1 MFALDGEDI
10 ATGEDER
17 MKRLSHPGTF
27 DFMHRARNGNNTI
40 QDVTQSALQHC
51 DGLGSSLQAMMGTF
65 SEYHNAL
72 SNTYDAHASI
82 NENSNSS
89 GLR

>member
-1 MFALDGEDI
+1 MCALDREEI
-10 ATGEDER
+10 ATREDER

-27 DFMHRARNGNNTI
+27 DFMHRGRNDNNTI
-40 QDVTQSALQHC
+40 QDVAQSALQHC

-65 SEYHNAL
+65 NEYHDAL

-82 NENSNSS
+82 NENSNLS

>member
-1 MFALDGEDI
+1 MFTLDKEDM
-10 ATGEDER
+10 ATREDEI

-27 DFMHRARNGNNTI
+27 DFTRQVRNDNNTI
-40 QDVTQSALQHC
+40 QDVIQSVLQHC
-51 DGLGSSLQAMMGTF
+51 DGLGSSLQTMMGTF
-65 SEYHNAL
+65 SEYHNAF
-72 SNTYDAHASI
+72 SNAYDVRASI